1 MDPIVREATYAL
13 RQFMFDQV
21 YTNSAAKAEEHKAVH
36 LVETLYLHYVKYP
49 ETLPDEFRLIAD
61 RESVPRAVADYVS
74 GMTDNYAVSVYKSL
88 FIPDF
93 WSH

>member
-1 MDPIVREATYAL
+1 MLI
-13 RQFMFDQV
+13 
-21 YTNSAAKAEEHKAVH
+21 N
-36 LVETLYLHYVKYP
+36 P
-49 ETLPDEFRLIAD
+49 ESIPPDEFRLIAD